1 MKVYIKTNF
10 INMIVI
16 SEIIYAT
23 NMDVFKFWIGFMMT
37 GNSVNL
43 IIASVKADN
52 FHRIKYKMWLKFDVQ
67 DKYSPKNWQ
76 KQVFFYVGC
85 VDKFKSRRTFMSSEF
100 SMYLVVRLKVVLN
113 NNFKQSQ
120 IYIFL
125 HNILSIIKRHTRR
138 INYSAIKFCTH
149 PKFNSVWLW
158 NFSKLFNSEMFH
170 LSLVVSF
177 IFFISLSLRQYRSFL
192 VGVGLKVKQSER
204 AL

>member
-1 MKVYIKTNF
+1 
-10 INMIVI
+10 
-16 SEIIYAT
+16 
-23 NMDVFKFWIGFMMT
+23 MMT

-100 SMYLVVRLKVVLN
+100 SMYLVVRLKVVLS